1 MQSTTG
7 FKWGSK
13 LCCLRDHKGL
23 CLEEVDFGQGRMEE
37 ESCLGREYVTETVRN
52 AGYDLRVAELD
63 DSVKYMS
70 GVSWYNL
77 R

>member
-13 LCCLRDHKGL
+13 SCCSRAHKGL
-23 CLEEVDFGQGRMEE
+23 CLEEVDLGQGRMEE
-37 ESCLGREYVTETVRN
+37 ESCLGRNRN
-52 AGYDLRVAELD
+52 AGSDLRVVELD
-63 DSVKYMS
+63 DSIKYMN